1 MSEPYDNTA
10 LTRRAVAIRPDVEQ
24 MDPASLAVYRK
35 EVNEQLKM
43 IQRLS
48 AAERAE
54 NKGRKEGRRGNWS
67 WAGISAAIF
76 IGGFTAPVDGGALFW
91 LIASGTSTQV
101 GIMRLFGSEG
111 KISKAEERIAMLRLN
126 KDILIAETKRIG
138 SRARQLRRE
147 G

>member
-1 MSEPYDNTA
+1 MDRTA
-10 LTRRAVAIRPDVEQ
+10 LAT
-24 MDPASLAVYRK
+24 YRK
-35 EVNEQLKM
+35 EVDEQLAA
-43 IQRLS
+43 IERLS
-48 AAERAE
+48 VAERAQ

-101 GIMRLFGSEG
+101 GIMRLFGSEA
-111 KISKAEERIAMLRLN
+111 KIGEAESRIVMLRLN
-126 KDILIAETKRIG
+126 KDILVAETKQIG
-138 SRARQLRRE
+138 RRSRELRRA